1 MADAYL
7 WTLHALTL
15 RQLANEDQLR
25 EIVDQ
30 PPDDLRS
37 ALEKA
42 VGDKTVIAARG
53 SYMITPEGREVLERA
68 YPEWFAS
75 LRSDP
80 AVAEA
85 FEKFESGVNKQ
96 VLNLTTEWQTVNV
109 DGKPVVND
117 HGDAD
122 YDGKII
128 AKLGAT
134 YDRTVKVLDRFAVAD
149 PTVARFLSRLGEALT
164 RAEAG
169 EIDYVSGVRV
179 ASFHTVWF
187 QMHEHLLR
195 VMGRERP
202 E

>member
-1 MADAYL
+1 MTDAYF
-7 WTLHALTL
+7 WTLHTLTL
-15 RQLANEDQLR
+15 RQLASVDQLR

-30 PPDDLRS
+30 SLDDVTA

-42 VGDKTVIAARG
+42 VTEGTVIATRD
-53 SYMITPEGREVLERA
+53 SYMITPDGREVLDHA
-68 YPEWFAS
+68 YPQWFSS
-75 LRSDP
+75 LRSEQP
-80 AVAEA
+80 LVEA
-85 FEKFESGVNKQ
+85 FEKFENGVNKQ
-96 VLNLTTEWQTVNV
+96 VLKLTTEWQTMEV
-109 DGKPVVND
+109 DGEPVVND
-117 HGDAD
+117 HGDPD

-128 AKLGAT
+128 ARLGDV
-134 YDRTVKVLDRFAVAD
+134 YDKTVKVLDTFAVAD
-149 PTVARFLSRLGEALT
+149 PPVARFLARLGDALS

-169 EIDYVSGVRV
+169 EIAYVSGVRV

>member
-7 WTLHALTL
+7 WTLHTLTL
-15 RQLANEDQLR
+15 RQLASVDQLC

-30 PPDDLRS
+30 PLDDMTA

-42 VGDKTVIAARG
+42 VLERTVMTARG
-53 SYMITPEGREVLERA
+53 SYMITPDGRQVLDRA
-68 YPEWFAS
+68 YPEWFSS
-75 LRSDP
+75 LRSEP
-80 AVAEA
+80 ALVEA

-96 VLNLTTEWQTVNV
+96 VLKITTEWQTMEV
-109 DGKPVVND
+109 DGEPVLND
-117 HGDAD
+117 HGDPD
-122 YDGKII
+122 YDRKVIT
-128 AKLGAT
+128 KLGDT
-134 YDRTVKVLDRFAVAD
+134 YDRTVKVLDPFAIAD
-149 PTVARFLSRLGEALT
+149 PLVARFLARLAEALS

-169 EIDYVSGVRV
+169 EIDFVSGVRV